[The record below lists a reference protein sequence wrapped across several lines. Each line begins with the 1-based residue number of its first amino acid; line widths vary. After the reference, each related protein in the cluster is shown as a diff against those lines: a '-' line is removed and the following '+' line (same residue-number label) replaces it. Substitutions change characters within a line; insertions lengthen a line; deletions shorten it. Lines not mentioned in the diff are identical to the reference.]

1 MIDVSEGEQ
10 LPVLERKLEISDL
23 VAYGAATWDWHPLHY
38 DRGYTDKLGIEA
50 PVVDGQMFGAL
61 LAKQLIDWLGPQ
73 AFITN
78 LALKYKAMVFSGEAV
93 TCEGKVTTVAEGSIE
108 VSQTVRVAG
117 RVAVEGNARVRL
129 GGATGG
135 ATPSE
140 VPVFGSEW
148 ESRKGE
154 SSS

>member
-1 MIDVSEGEQ
+1 MLEVSEGFR
-10 LPVLERKLEISDL
+10 LPVLERKLEVSDL
-23 VAYGAATWDWHPLHY
+23 MAYGAATWDWHPLHY
-38 DRGYTDKLGIEA
+38 DSVYTDKLGIEA

-78 LALKYKAMVFSGEAV
+78 LALRYKSMVYAGEVV
-93 TCEGKVTTVAEGSIE
+93 TCEGKVTTVVEGSVE
-108 VSQTVRVAG
+108 VSQTVRVG
-117 RVAVEGNARVRL
+117 DRVAVEATARVL
-129 GGATGG
+129 GDATGGATGG

-148 ESRKGE
+148 ESR
-154 SSS
+154 S